1 MYVRHIYTYT
11 HILYFVDK
19 QIKKV
24 PKRRKTNEGIDEK
37 LVSEIFLRNSRLF

>member
-24 PKRRKTNEGIDEK
+24 PKRKTNEGIDEK